1 MVPENSKCVV
11 TIVARDDRTVW
22 MRPVGA
28 LDIDADPV
36 LAAAVTRL
44 SELAP
49 RAVVLDLA
57 GVTFAGATLCH
68 FLVRTRTT
76 VPGAAIL
83 IRNASPQV
91 QFVMTATGI
100 DGLVVDGAK
109 RLPRSAG

>member
-1 MVPENSKCVV
+1 VVPEDSRCVV

-22 MRPVGA
+22 MRLVGA
-28 LDIDADPV
+28 LDIDADPA

-49 RAVVLDLA
+49 RTVVLDLA

-76 VPGAAIL
+76 VPGASIL

-91 QFVMTATGI
+91 QFVMTVTGT
-100 DGLVVDGAK
+100 DGVVVHDVE
-109 RLPRSAG
+109 RLPRSTG